1 MIKNRLVLFLVVM
14 MVSSCCMP
22 WPRMMA
28 VGRIFDQEQWQH
40 HVEKGVATMEGRN
53 RAAKT
58 SAKSTDNH
66 HNIPR
71 QDWGNDSPPADDGNG
86 DGGSG

>member
-1 MIKNRLVLFLVVM
+1 MIKNCLVLFLVVM

-22 WPRMMA
+22 RPRMMA
-28 VGRIFDQEQWQH
+28 MGRIFDQEQRHH

-53 RAAKT
+53 SAAKT
-58 SAKSTDNH
+58 SARSIDNH

-71 QDWGNDSPPADDGNG
+71 QDWGNDSPPDGDGSG